1 MRRPVLALALAAL
14 AIASCGED
22 DGDLTDDPGP
32 AQDGVDVEEM
42 ERVEP
47 REIGPDTDLF
57 GVRFEGLWRFEQ
69 HTEVALVLEPDA
81 AADALGDELR
91 ARAGVA
97 AVDELAAAAVEDRV
111 ALGALL
117 PPGAPVPPVLL
128 VTADDRGAAVS
139 LAALVQR
146 DQVAHALIPSCDA
159 LAGTARLQ
167 GRERAQ
173 ELLDAAMC
181 DEIVVVAANAEVAT
195 PWVAAAG
202 LDEGA
207 ICVAAAVADGPSA
220 TSSSTCSESPDDPD
234 VPVASLVGGFVVG
247 FAPSGTAT
255 VELEAGEQRATV
267 EPVTVAEGAASAYAA
282 YLPEP
287 DAGDSLVGKT
297 RDVADVTWRFLDD
310 EGAVIDQG

>member
-14 AIASCGED
+14 AIASCGVDE
-22 DGDLTDDPGP
+22 GDLTDDPP
-32 AQDGVDVEEM
+32 SQDGVDVEDM

-47 REIGPDTDLF
+47 GEIGPDTDLF

-69 HTEVALVLEPDA
+69 HTEVALVLEPGA
-81 AADALGDELR
+81 AAGDLADELR

-97 AVDELAAAAVEDRV
+97 AVDELAVAAVEDRV

-117 PPGAPVPPVLL
+117 PPGAAAPPVLL
-128 VTADDRGAAVS
+128 VTADDRGTALS
-139 LAALVQR
+139 LAGLVQR
-146 DQVAHALIPSCDA
+146 DRVAHALIPSCDA
-159 LAGTARLQ
+159 LAGSARLQ
-167 GRERAQ
+167 GRQRAQ

-181 DEIVVVAANAEVAT
+181 DQIVIVAANSEAAT

-207 ICVAAAVADGPSA
+207 ICVAAAVQDGHSA
-220 TSSSTCSESPDDPD
+220 TSSSTCSESPDDPG

-247 FAPSGTAT
+247 FAPSDTAT

-267 EPVTVAEGAASAYAA
+267 RPVTVAEGAASAYAA

-287 DAGDSLVGKT
+287 DAGDGAAGKT
-297 RDVADVTWRFLDD
+297 RPVADVTWRFLDD
-310 EGAVIDQG
+310 GGAVIDQG